1 MRGLI
6 KIGDRE
12 IEMAANA
19 ASPFI
24 YSKIFQEDFEQ
35 NVESVT
41 SWRKMTYVMVKQA
54 ELGEKEL
61 LKGTCT
67 EEDFIDWLIEFEP
80 MDFVEL
86 MEKATDLY
94 MKQKEPKSVPK
105 NQAG

>member
-1 MRGLI
+1 MRELI

-24 YSKIFQEDFEQ
+24 YSKIYKEDFEQ
-35 NVESVT
+35 AAESVT

-67 EEDFIDWLIEFEP
+67 EEDFVEWLIEFTP
-80 MDFVEL
+80 MDFVAL
-86 MEKATDLY
+86 IEKATELY